1 MMLEFTVGI
10 NIAGK
15 HESVTVAAED
25 ALIAALKVKCER
37 PDAMINYV
45 RRRNR
50 RGDVRPPHWSISAKA
65 DGPRAADWM
74 SAMIENISAVTL
86 ATHDMARA
94 VRFYRMLG
102 FEVIYGGDDAAFT
115 SFRAGT
121 SYLNL
126 IAQPVERTWSWWG
139 RVIFYHSD
147 VDALHASV
155 IAAGYR
161 PDTAPRDAEWGE
173 RFFHLTDPDGHELS
187 FAKPLR

>member
-1 MMLEFTVGI
+1 MALEFTVGI

-37 PDAMINYV
+37 PDALINYV
-45 RRRNR
+45 RRRNK
-50 RGDVRPPHWSISAKA
+50 RGDVRHPHGSIAKREGSWGATLGAGMIESISA
-65 DGPRAADWM
+65 
-74 SAMIENISAVTL
+74 ITL
-86 ATHDMARA
+86 ATHDMSRA

-126 IAQPVERTWSWWG
+126 IAQPAEQKWSWWG

-147 VDALHASV
+147 VDSLHASV

-173 RFFHLTDPDGHELS
+173 RFFHVTDPDGHELS